1 MERLSAILILVSIG
15 AAGIAGPWAP
25 AAALA
30 IITGLTGALVAHLV
44 GVPED
49 PEDWARIVA
58 TGFHFGVMVGGLL
71 GVGVIGL
78 KANRLKGH
86 RVWPSRWTGT
96 IILLSALVVTSLPV
110 RIDLFMIAALMWFSP
125 VEGVRGAAA
134 PATAK
139 RDDEGRA
146 QA

>member
-1 MERLSAILILVSIG
+1 MGSDSRHRVPFRG
-15 AAGIAGPWAP
+15 DGGWAARG
-25 AAALA
+25 
-30 IITGLTGALVAHLV
+30 
-44 GVPED
+44 
-49 PEDWARIVA
+49 R
-58 TGFHFGVMVGGLL
+58 
-71 GVGVIGL
+71 VIGL
-78 KANRLKGH
+78 KANRIKGH
-86 RVWPSRWTGT
+86 RVWPSRWTAT